1 MISLT
6 DKQIE
11 IAERL
16 IEGVKDIDPEMV
28 RQHIRE
34 ENEYCRRQEEAQKPT
49 REQMQRRFN
58 I

>member
-1 MISLT
+1 MVT
-6 DKQIE
+6 DKQKE
-11 IAERL
+11 IAEQL
-16 IEGVKDIDPEMV
+16 IAGLKDLDPEVV

-34 ENEYCRRQEEAQKPT
+34 ENEYCRRQEEAQRAT